1 EKITLQKSMAIKFR
15 ALFTLVVFFL
25 LTKLSAQNFL
35 VKSVIT
41 DKHFYN
47 LIVKNGNLYFGTSAG
62 IFVYNKEIGDLE
74 LLNASITSQ
83 IDENLMANAEKI
95 ISTSTQYNYLLPSY
109 YQNDQNQHVFYDSKL
124 FIIGLGTLFIFSES
138 FYNLQPYF
146 SVRAI
151 SKNYVGSYGGIF
163 YKGNKLEFPKST
175 DGKIKEFANNTF
187 ICYGGL
193 THIKDGVQ
201 TNYQS
206 ETNYEFTIQNRSY
219 GLARDIEEIDDANY
233 LVFSTTGVYLFNLD
247 LLTVQLIEAS
257 KSSTP
262 FLVNKET
269 FGNKLAAIYFYNEQK
284 LVKYGVSE
292 NKTEIIHKFDT
303 AINCIITI
311 SNFQVILALDKEQR
325 LLSYQLDL
333 NTKKLKENP
342 KVLGEF
348 KEIKAH
354 SLASSAN
361 FLFVIGDQG
370 VDVLDLNT
378 NQRYPNVISHEMNR
392 LAQFNSGDTL
402 FLGGVNGL
410 YRIASSDLKSHLS
423 AMEEKKINKSSN
435 DLLTSPKLVLSIAG
449 IFLLLTGFWWIKTQQ
464 KKRNLV
470 NLSPVVT
477 KEHLDL
483 FIREHLSTVSIEL
496 LSTHFQLTVGE
507 LYKLMG
513 SNKPGE
519 YIRKLRL
526 EKVKALRAEQKTLGE
541 ISATTGFSVSYLK
554 KI

>member
-1 EKITLQKSMAIKFR
+1 MAIKFR

-35 VKSVIT
+35 IESALA

-47 LIVKNGNLYFGTSAG
+47 MIVKNGSLYFGTSAG
-62 IFVYNKEIGDLE
+62 IFVYDKEIGNLE
-74 LLNASITSQ
+74 LFNASITSQ
-83 IDENLMANAEKI
+83 IDENLTAYSGKI
-95 ISTSTQYNYLLPSY
+95 IATSTQFNYLLPSY

-124 FIIGLGTLFIFSES
+124 FIIGLGTLFIFSDS
-138 FYNLQPYF
+138 FYNFQPYF
-146 SVRAI
+146 SVRTI
-151 SKNYVGSYGGIF
+151 SKNYVGSYGGVF

-193 THIKDGVQ
+193 THIKDGLQ

-206 ETNYEFTIQNRSY
+206 ENNYEFSIQNKSY
-219 GLARDIEEIDDANY
+219 GLVRDIEEIDETNY
-233 LVFSTTGVYLFNLD
+233 LLFSTTGVYLFNLD

-269 FGNKLAAIYFYNEQK
+269 FGDKLAAIYFYNEQK
-284 LVKYGVSE
+284 LVKYSISE
-292 NKTEIIHKFDT
+292 KKVDVIHKFDT
-303 AINCIITI
+303 QIICIQTI

-342 KVLGEF
+342 EVLGDF

-354 SLASSAN
+354 SLASNAN

-370 VDVLDLNT
+370 VDVLDFNT
-378 NQRYPNVISHEMNR
+378 NQRYPKVISHEMNR

-410 YRIASSDLKSHLS
+410 YGIAFSDLKSYLS
-423 AMEEKKINKSSN
+423 SLEEKKINKSSN
-435 DLLTSPKLVLSIAG
+435 DFLISPKLVLGIAG

-464 KKRNLV
+464 RKRNLV

-496 LSTHFQLTVGE
+496 LSTHYKLTVGE

-513 SNKPGE
+513 NNKPGE

-526 EKVKALRAEQKTLGE
+526 EKVKALRAEQKTLEE
-541 ISATTGFSVSYLK
+541 ISAITGFSVSYLK

>member
-1 EKITLQKSMAIKFR
+1 MAIKFR

-35 VKSVIT
+35 IESALA

-47 LIVKNGNLYFGTSAG
+47 MIVKNGSLYFGTSAG
-62 IFVYNKEIGDLE
+62 IFVYDKEIGNLE
-74 LLNASITSQ
+74 LFNASITSQ
-83 IDENLMANAEKI
+83 IDENLTAYSGKI
-95 ISTSTQYNYLLPSY
+95 IATSTQFNYLLPSY

-124 FIIGLGTLFIFSES
+124 FIIGLGTLFIFSDS
-138 FYNLQPYF
+138 FYNFQPYF
-146 SVRAI
+146 SVRTI
-151 SKNYVGSYGGIF
+151 SKNYVGSYGGVF

-193 THIKDGVQ
+193 THIKDGLQ

-206 ETNYEFTIQNRSY
+206 ENNYEFSIQNKSY
-219 GLARDIEEIDDANY
+219 GLVRDIEEIDETNY
-233 LVFSTTGVYLFNLD
+233 LLFSTTGVYLFNLN
-247 LLTVQLIEAS
+247 LLTVQLIEGS

-269 FGNKLAAIYFYNEQK
+269 FGDKLAAIYFYNEQK
-284 LVKYGVSE
+284 LVKYSISE
-292 NKTEIIHKFDT
+292 KKVDVIHKFDT
-303 AINCIITI
+303 QIICIQTI

-342 KVLGEF
+342 EVLGDF

-354 SLASSAN
+354 SLASNAN

-370 VDVLDLNT
+370 VDVLDFNT
-378 NQRYPNVISHEMNR
+378 NQRYPKVISHEMNR

-410 YRIASSDLKSHLS
+410 YGIAFSDLKSYLS
-423 AMEEKKINKSSN
+423 SLEEKKINKSSN
-435 DLLTSPKLVLSIAG
+435 DFLISPKLVLGIAG

-464 KKRNLV
+464 RKRNLV

-496 LSTHFQLTVGE
+496 LSTHYKLTVGE

-513 SNKPGE
+513 NNKPGE

-526 EKVKALRAEQKTLGE
+526 EKVKALRAEQKTLEE
-541 ISATTGFSVSYLK
+541 ISAITGFSVSYLK

>member
-1 EKITLQKSMAIKFR
+1 MAIKFS

-25 LTKLSAQNFL
+25 LPKLSAQNFL
-35 VKSVIT
+35 IESALA
-41 DKHFYN
+41 DKHFFN
-47 LIVKNGNLYFGTSAG
+47 MVVKNGSLYFGTSAG

-74 LLNASITSQ
+74 LFNASITTQ
-83 IDENLMANAEKI
+83 IDENLMANAGKI
-95 ISTSTQYNYLLPSY
+95 IATSTQFNYLLPSY

-124 FIIGLGTLFIFSES
+124 FIYGLGTLFIFSES
-138 FYNLQPYF
+138 FYNFQPYF

-151 SKNYVGSYGGIF
+151 SKNFVGSYGGIF
-163 YKGNKLEFPKST
+163 YKGNKLDFPKST

-219 GLARDIEEIDDANY
+219 GLVRDIEEIDDANY

-262 FLVNKET
+262 FFVNKET

-284 LVKYGVSE
+284 LVKYSISE
-292 NKTEIIHKFDT
+292 KKVDVIHKFDT
-303 AINCIITI
+303 QINCIQTI
-311 SNFQVILALDKEQR
+311 SNFQFILALDKEQR

-354 SLASSAN
+354 SLASSAY

-378 NQRYPNVISHEMNR
+378 KQRYSKVISHEMNR

-423 AMEEKKINKSSN
+423 GLEEKEKINKSNN
-435 DLLTSPKLVLSIAG
+435 DFLISPKLVLGIAG
-449 IFLLLTGFWWIKTQQ
+449 IFLLLTGFWWIKAQQ

-470 NLSPVVT
+470 NLSPAVT
-477 KEHLDL
+477 KGQLDL

-519 YIRKLRL
+519 YIRTLRL
-526 EKVKALRAEQKTLGE
+526 EKVKALRAELKTLEE
-541 ISATTGFSVSYLK
+541 ISAITGFSVSYLK

>member
-1 EKITLQKSMAIKFR
+1 MAIKFR

-35 VKSVIT
+35 IESALA

-47 LIVKNGNLYFGTSAG
+47 MIVKNGSLYFGTSAG
-62 IFVYNKEIGDLE
+62 IFVYDKEIGNLE
-74 LLNASITSQ
+74 LFNASITSQ
-83 IDENLMANAEKI
+83 IDENLTAYSGKI
-95 ISTSTQYNYLLPSY
+95 IATSTQFNYLLPSY

-124 FIIGLGTLFIFSES
+124 FIIGLGTLFIFSDS
-138 FYNLQPYF
+138 FYNFQPYF
-146 SVRAI
+146 SVRTI
-151 SKNYVGSYGGIF
+151 SKNYVGSYGGVF

-193 THIKDGVQ
+193 THIKDGLQ

-206 ETNYEFTIQNRSY
+206 ENNYEFSIQNKSY
-219 GLARDIEEIDDANY
+219 GLVRDIEEIDETNY
-233 LVFSTTGVYLFNLD
+233 LLFSTTGVYLFNLN
-247 LLTVQLIEAS
+247 LLTVQLIEGS

-269 FGNKLAAIYFYNEQK
+269 FGDKLAAIYFYNEQK
-284 LVKYGVSE
+284 LVKYSISE
-292 NKTEIIHKFDT
+292 KKVDVIHKFDT
-303 AINCIITI
+303 QIICIQTI

-342 KVLGEF
+342 EVLGEF

-354 SLASSAN
+354 SLASNAN

-370 VDVLDLNT
+370 VDVLDFNT
-378 NQRYPNVISHEMNR
+378 NQRYPKVISHEMNR

-410 YRIASSDLKSHLS
+410 YGIAFSDLKSYLS
-423 AMEEKKINKSSN
+423 SLEEKKINKSSN
-435 DLLTSPKLVLSIAG
+435 DFLISPKLVLGIAG

-464 KKRNLV
+464 RKRNLV

-496 LSTHFQLTVGE
+496 LSTHYKLTVGE

-513 SNKPGE
+513 SIKPGE

-526 EKVKALRAEQKTLGE
+526 EKVKALRTERKTLEE
-541 ISATTGFSVSYLK
+541 ISAITGFSVSYLK